1 MMNKNDNETGMRPQP
16 MPSNDNTST
25 IIAPTAAGDVDNE
38 GIDGILVGGMRDDG
52 RSGLFRQARAVVF
65 ELGGGIIGSPG
76 MQTEKRFVQHGITTT
91 YEHSVDVAT
100 VAVMLALYAGFDG
113 DGDLGNLVKSGL
125 LHDYFL
131 YDWHD
136 NAPWHRLHGF
146 THGRT
151 ASLNALRDFG
161 EKAIN
166 PVVVDSLCRHMF
178 PLTASRPSY
187 AEGWLVCIADKICA
201 SRETFTRRRFGKD
214 EWLARHARFM
224 STLPC
229 VPSCAKP
236 ALQAVAD
243 GFAGEHPLDAHVVR
257 LNAYRMLADCRDMKM
272 EWAGRM
278 FGADDTGEAAPSG
291 R

>member
-113 DGDLGNLVKSGL
+113 DRDLGNLVKSGL

-187 AEGWLVCIADKICA
+187 AEGWLYA
-201 SRETFTRRRFGKD
+201 SRTRYARAVRRSRADGSGRTNGLQGMRGSCQHC
-214 EWLARHARFM
+214 LASRHARNRRCRRSRM
-224 STLPC
+224 ASP
-229 VPSCAKP
+229 VN
-236 ALQAVAD
+236 
-243 GFAGEHPLDAHVVR
+243 VR
-257 LNAYRMLADCRDMKM
+257 WTRML
-272 EWAGRM
+272 
-278 FGADDTGEAAPSG
+278 SG
-291 R
+291 